1 MPRDCGFGSFKENNV
16 GNQPNTKAAA
26 VIRERGRLFET
37 EKEKLVSMH
46 ESEVIVRV
54 FATGMWHTD
63 MIDCDQVFSGTA
75 VDCSGLQR
83 LLRA

>member
-1 MPRDCGFGSFKENNV
+1 
-16 GNQPNTKAAA
+16 
-26 VIRERGRLFET
+26 
-37 EKEKLVSMH
+37 MH
-46 ESEVIVRV
+46 ESEVIVGV

-75 VDCSGLQR
+75 VDCSGLQK